1 MEPFARRGGDST
13 APHFAVFIAL
23 QLFTNAKASRGKH
36 MFFTQW
42 TVVRYNEQTNKKKNK
57 KVLT

>member
-23 QLFTNAKASRGKH
+23 QLFTNAKAPRGKH
-36 MFFTQW
+36 MLFTQR
-42 TVVRYNEQTNKKKNK
+42 TVVRYNEYKKRIK
-57 KVLT
+57 KY

>member
-23 QLFTNAKASRGKH
+23 QLFANAKVPRRKH
-36 MFFTQW
+36 MFLTQ
-42 TVVRYNEQTNKKKNK
+42 
-57 KVLT
+57 

>member
-1 MEPFARRGGDST
+1 MEPFARRDGDST

-36 MFFTQW
+36 MFFTQR
-42 TVVRYNEQTNKKKNK
+42 TVVRHNEQTNKQKRIKKY
-57 KVLT
+57 

>member
-36 MFFTQW
+36 MFFTQR
-42 TVVRYNEQTNKKKNK
+42 TVVRHNEQTNKKKE
-57 KVLT
+57 